1 MANGPQG
8 VRYNRSQSGLFD
20 GAIFEDWVKSMVIP
34 YFQDKPGKKI
44 LIGDNLSFHLSLDLI
59 KLCHEHQIIFVFLP
73 ANSTH
78 LTQPLDVAFFR
89 PMKIAWRNIVCQWKR
104 AADGRKQSSIPKGCF
119 PSLLPKLIDHLKENA
134 KNNVLAGFRK
144 TGISP
149 FNPVVVLSRLP
160 GSVRVFHEPEIINE
174 SVLETLK
181 EMRGTMNIVEP
192 KRKRKLEVEAG
203 RSVSFDES
211 YVKNEIAN
219 KKPKKI
225 KPK

>member
-1 MANGPQG
+1 MLGETSFANGKELRMAVNNPL
-8 VRYNRSQSGLFD
+8 SQKD
-20 GAIFEDWVKSMVIP
+20 A
-34 YFQDKPGKKI
+34 
-44 LIGDNLSFHLSLDLI
+44 
-59 KLCHEHQIIFVFLP
+59 
-73 ANSTH
+73 
-78 LTQPLDVAFFR
+78 
-89 PMKIAWRNIVCQWKR
+89 
-104 AADGRKQSSIPKGCF
+104 CF
-119 PSLLPKLIDHLKENA
+119 PSLLSKLIDHLKENA

-211 YVKNEIAN
+211 YVENEIAN